1 MNNFIEINNLKK
13 KFHLL
18 NENELLIFENLNFS
32 ITKNSITSI
41 VGSSGCGKS
50 TLLNILGL
58 LDSNFEG
65 QFLFEG
71 KAANF
76 MSNNQLSSIRNKKIG
91 FIHQFFNLIPEL
103 SVLENVILPGLINK
117 NKESVVIKEACDLL
131 VTFGILDKKN
141 IRPNKLSGGEQQRTA
156 LARSMAPS
164 PELLMLD
171 EPFSGVDVTTEEA
184 IITLLRRLRDEGCI
198 ILVSTH
204 NLGSVPEFCDRT
216 VLINRTILAQGLTKE
231 VFTPD
236 NLKRAFGGVLRHFV
250 LGGSALHND
259 DDTRQVTVITDDE
272 RPFVV
277 YGDETKQYEN
287 PSND

>member
-50 TLLNILGL
+50 TFLNILGL

-71 KAANF
+71 KATKTING
-76 MSNNQLSSIRNKKIG
+76 NQLSKIRNKKIG

-141 IRPNKLSGGEQQRTA
+141 IKPNKLSGGEQQRVASARA
-156 LARSMAPS
+156 LINTPDLILADEMTGN
-164 PELLMLD
+164 LD
-171 EPFSGVDVTTEEA
+171 EDTSDE
-184 IITLLRRLRDEGCI
+184 IINFFLKFIESHKIALLY
-198 ILVSTH
+198 VTH
-204 NLGSVPEFCDRT
+204 NQKYAHMANYKYEFKNKK
-216 VLINRTILAQGLTKE
+216 LI
-231 VFTPD
+231 
-236 NLKRAFGGVLRHFV
+236 LK
-250 LGGSALHND
+250 
-259 DDTRQVTVITDDE
+259 
-272 RPFVV
+272 
-277 YGDETKQYEN
+277 
-287 PSND
+287 